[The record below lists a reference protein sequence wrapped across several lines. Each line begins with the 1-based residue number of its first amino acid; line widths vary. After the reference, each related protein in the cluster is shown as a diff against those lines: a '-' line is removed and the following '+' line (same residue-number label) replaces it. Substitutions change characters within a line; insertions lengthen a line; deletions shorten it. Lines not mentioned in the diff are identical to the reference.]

1 MSKKPKSKKT
11 RKSKKIRKNRI
22 VRQRQILPRQNFPE
36 IKENNNSEEMLEEY
50 KKDKLEEKNTFYEDA
65 PKNAEEMQDTQAQAN
80 ANKGPNL
87 VDDVAPR
94 EDNKGHF
101 SDDERSERSTN
112 SNTDMDNISEFNNI
126 ASDNTTVCNKSL
138 DSDETSEI
146 NFNAIAKLSILH
158 HPISTLNHNNL
169 PDPNRPQPQNNLHGN
184 RKGNMERETKK
195 EKFG

>member
-11 RKSKKIRKNRI
+11 RKSKKIRKKRI
-22 VRQRQILPRQNFPE
+22 VRQRHILQRQNFPE

-184 RKGNMERETKK
+184 RKGNIERKAK
-195 EKFG
+195 IGKFG

>member
-22 VRQRQILPRQNFPE
+22 VRQRQILQRQNFPE
-36 IKENNNSEEMLEEY
+36 IRENNNSEEMLEEY

-65 PKNAEEMQDTQAQAN
+65 PKNAEEMQGTQAQAVN
-80 ANKGPNL
+80 ERNL
-87 VDDVAPR
+87 VDDVDPR

-101 SDDERSERSTN
+101 SDDEGSERSTN

-158 HPISTLNHNNL
+158 HPIPTLNHNNL
-169 PDPNRPQPQNNLHGN
+169 PDPNQPQPQINLHGN
-184 RKGNMERETKK
+184 RKGNIERKAK
-195 EKFG
+195 IGKFG

>member
-36 IKENNNSEEMLEEY
+36 IRENNNSEEMLEEY

-65 PKNAEEMQDTQAQAN
+65 PKNAEEMQGTQAQAVN
-80 ANKGPNL
+80 ERNL
-87 VDDVAPR
+87 VDDVDPR

-101 SDDERSERSTN
+101 SDDEGSERSTN

-126 ASDNTTVCNKSL
+126 ASDNTISNKSL
-138 DSDETSEI
+138 DGDETSEI
-146 NFNAIAKLSILH
+146 NFNAIANLSILH
-158 HPISTLNHNNL
+158 HPITIINQKNL
-169 PDPNRPQPQNNLHGN
+169 PAQNQPQPQRNLNGN
-184 RKGNMERETKK
+184 RKVNIEREAKIG
-195 EKFG
+195 KFG

>member
-36 IKENNNSEEMLEEY
+36 IRENNNSEEMLEEY

-65 PKNAEEMQDTQAQAN
+65 PKNAEEMQGTQAQAVN
-80 ANKGPNL
+80 ERNL
-87 VDDVAPR
+87 VNDVDPR

-101 SDDERSERSTN
+101 SDDEGSERSTN

-169 PDPNRPQPQNNLHGN
+169 PDPNQPQPQINLHGN
-184 RKGNMERETKK
+184 RKGNIERKAK
-195 EKFG
+195 IGKFG

>member
-11 RKSKKIRKNRI
+11 RKSKKIRKKRI
-22 VRQRQILPRQNFPE
+22 VRQRQILQRQNFPE

-65 PKNAEEMQDTQAQAN
+65 PKNAEEMQGTQAQAVN
-80 ANKGPNL
+80 ERNL
-87 VDDVAPR
+87 VDDVDPR

-101 SDDERSERSTN
+101 SDDEGSERSTN
-112 SNTDMDNISEFNNI
+112 SNTDKDNISEFNNI
-126 ASDNTTVCNKSL
+126 ASDNTTLCNKSL

-169 PDPNRPQPQNNLHGN
+169 PDPNQPQPQINLHGN
-184 RKGNMERETKK
+184 RKGNIERKAK
-195 EKFG
+195 IGKFG

>member
-11 RKSKKIRKNRI
+11 RKSKKIRKNRM

-36 IKENNNSEEMLEEY
+36 IRENNNSEEMLEEY

-65 PKNAEEMQDTQAQAN
+65 PKNAEEMQGTQAQAVN
-80 ANKGPNL
+80 ERNL
-87 VDDVAPR
+87 VDDVDPR
-94 EDNKGHF
+94 EDNKDHF
-101 SDDERSERSTN
+101 SDDEGSERSTN

-146 NFNAIAKLSILH
+146 NFNAIAKFSILH
-158 HPISTLNHNNL
+158 HPIPTLNHNNL
-169 PDPNRPQPQNNLHGN
+169 PDPNQPQPQINLHGN
-184 RKGNMERETKK
+184 RKGNIERKAK
-195 EKFG
+195 IGKFG

>member
-36 IKENNNSEEMLEEY
+36 IRENNNSEEMLEEY

-65 PKNAEEMQDTQAQAN
+65 PKNAEEMQGTQAQAVN
-80 ANKGPNL
+80 ERNL
-87 VDDVAPR
+87 VNDVDPR

-101 SDDERSERSTN
+101 SDDEGSERSTN

-126 ASDNTTVCNKSL
+126 ASDNTTVCDKSL

-169 PDPNRPQPQNNLHGN
+169 PDPNQPQLQINLHGN
-184 RKGNMERETKK
+184 RKGNIERKAK
-195 EKFG
+195 IGKFG

>member
-36 IKENNNSEEMLEEY
+36 IRENNNSEEMLEEY

-65 PKNAEEMQDTQAQAN
+65 PKNAEEMQGTQAQAVN
-80 ANKGPNL
+80 ERNL
-87 VDDVAPR
+87 VDDVDPR

-101 SDDERSERSTN
+101 SDDEGSERSTN

-169 PDPNRPQPQNNLHGN
+169 PDPNQPQPQINLHGN
-184 RKGNMERETKK
+184 RKGNIERKAK
-195 EKFG
+195 IGKFG

>member
-36 IKENNNSEEMLEEY
+36 IRENNNSEEMLEEY

-65 PKNAEEMQDTQAQAN
+65 PKNAEEMQGTQAQAVN
-80 ANKGPNL
+80 ERNL
-87 VDDVAPR
+87 VDDVDPR

-101 SDDERSERSTN
+101 SDDEGSERSTN

>member
-11 RKSKKIRKNRI
+11 RKSKKIRKNRM

-36 IKENNNSEEMLEEY
+36 IRENNNSEEMLEEY

-65 PKNAEEMQDTQAQAN
+65 PKNAEEMQGTQAQAVN
-80 ANKGPNL
+80 ERNL
-87 VDDVAPR
+87 VDDVDPR

-101 SDDERSERSTN
+101 SDDEGSERSTN

-146 NFNAIAKLSILH
+146 NFNAIANLSILH

-169 PDPNRPQPQNNLHGN
+169 PAQNQPQSQNNLQGN
-184 RKGNMERETKK
+184 RKGTFERKAK
-195 EKFG
+195 IGKFG

>member
-11 RKSKKIRKNRI
+11 RKSKKIRKKRI
-22 VRQRQILPRQNFPE
+22 VRQRQILQRQNFPE

-80 ANKGPNL
+80 KGPNL
-87 VDDVAPR
+87 VDDVDPR

-101 SDDERSERSTN
+101 SDDEGSERSTN
-112 SNTDMDNISEFNNI
+112 SNTDKDNISEFNNI
-126 ASDNTTVCNKSL
+126 ASDNNVCNKSL
-138 DSDETSEI
+138 DGDETSEI
-146 NFNAIAKLSILH
+146 NFNAIANLSILH
-158 HPISTLNHNNL
+158 HPISTLSLNNL
-169 PDPNRPQPQNNLHGN
+169 PAQNQPQPQNNSNGN

>member
-11 RKSKKIRKNRI
+11 RKSKKIRKNRM

-36 IKENNNSEEMLEEY
+36 IRENNNSEEMLEEY

-65 PKNAEEMQDTQAQAN
+65 PKNAEEMQGTQAQAVN
-80 ANKGPNL
+80 ERNL
-87 VDDVAPR
+87 VDDVDPR

-101 SDDERSERSTN
+101 SDDEGSERSTN

-169 PDPNRPQPQNNLHGN
+169 PDPNQPQPQINLHGN
-184 RKGNMERETKK
+184 RKGNIERKAK
-195 EKFG
+195 IGKFG

>member
-11 RKSKKIRKNRI
+11 RKSKKIRKNRM

-36 IKENNNSEEMLEEY
+36 IRENNNSEEMLEEY

-65 PKNAEEMQDTQAQAN
+65 PKNAEEMQGTQAQ

-87 VDDVAPR
+87 LDDVDPR

-101 SDDERSERSTN
+101 SDDEGSERSTN

-126 ASDNTTVCNKSL
+126 ASDNTISNKSL
-138 DSDETSEI
+138 DGDETSEI
-146 NFNAIAKLSILH
+146 NFNAIANLSILH
-158 HPISTLNHNNL
+158 HPITIINQNNL
-169 PDPNRPQPQNNLHGN
+169 PAQNQPQPQRNLNGN
-184 RKGNMERETKK
+184 RKVNIEREAKIG
-195 EKFG
+195 KFG

>member
-11 RKSKKIRKNRI
+11 RKSKKIRKNRM

-36 IKENNNSEEMLEEY
+36 IRENNNSEEMLEEY

-65 PKNAEEMQDTQAQAN
+65 PKNAEEMQGTQAQAVN
-80 ANKGPNL
+80 ERNL
-87 VDDVAPR
+87 VDDVDPR

-101 SDDERSERSTN
+101 SDDEGSERSTN

-126 ASDNTTVCNKSL
+126 ASDNTISNKSL

-169 PDPNRPQPQNNLHGN
+169 PAQNQPQPQINLHGN
-184 RKGNMERETKK
+184 RKGNIERKAK
-195 EKFG
+195 IGKFG

>member
-11 RKSKKIRKNRI
+11 RKSKKIRKKRI
-22 VRQRQILPRQNFPE
+22 VRQRHILQRQNFPE

>member
-11 RKSKKIRKNRI
+11 RKSKRIRKNRM

-36 IKENNNSEEMLEEY
+36 IRENNNSEEMLEEY

-65 PKNAEEMQDTQAQAN
+65 PKNAEEMQGTQAQEVN
-80 ANKGPNL
+80 ERNL
-87 VDDVAPR
+87 IDDVDPR

-101 SDDERSERSTN
+101 SDDEGSERSTN

-158 HPISTLNHNNL
+158 HPTTIINQNNL
-169 PDPNRPQPQNNLHGN
+169 PAQNQPQPQRNLNGN
-184 RKGNMERETKK
+184 RKVNIEREAKIG
-195 EKFG
+195 KFG

>member
-65 PKNAEEMQDTQAQAN
+65 PKNAEEMQGTQAQAVN
-80 ANKGPNL
+80 ERNL
-87 VDDVAPR
+87 VDDVDPR

-101 SDDERSERSTN
+101 SDDEGSERSTN

-146 NFNAIAKLSILH
+146 NFNAIANLSILH
-158 HPISTLNHNNL
+158 HPITIINQNNL
-169 PDPNRPQPQNNLHGN
+169 PAQNQPQSQNNLHGN
-184 RKGNMERETKK
+184 RKGTFERKAK
-195 EKFG
+195 IGKFG

>member
-11 RKSKKIRKNRI
+11 RKSKKIRKNRM

-36 IKENNNSEEMLEEY
+36 IRENNNSEEMLEEY

-65 PKNAEEMQDTQAQAN
+65 PKNAEEMQGTQAQAVN
-80 ANKGPNL
+80 ERNL
-87 VDDVAPR
+87 VDDVDPR

-101 SDDERSERSTN
+101 SDDEGSERSTN

-158 HPISTLNHNNL
+158 HPIPTLNHNNL
-169 PDPNRPQPQNNLHGN
+169 PAQNQPQPQINLHGN
-184 RKGNMERETKK
+184 RKGNIERKAK
-195 EKFG
+195 IGKFG

>member
-65 PKNAEEMQDTQAQAN
+65 PKNAEEMQGTQAQAVN
-80 ANKGPNL
+80 ERNL
-87 VDDVAPR
+87 VDDVDPR

-101 SDDERSERSTN
+101 SDDEGSERSTN

-184 RKGNMERETKK
+184 RKGNMERETKI

>member
-11 RKSKKIRKNRI
+11 RKSKKIRKNRM

-36 IKENNNSEEMLEEY
+36 IRENNNSEEMLEEY

-65 PKNAEEMQDTQAQAN
+65 PKNAEEMQGTQAQAVN
-80 ANKGPNL
+80 ERNL
-87 VDDVAPR
+87 VNDVDPR

-101 SDDERSERSTN
+101 SDDEGSERSTN

-146 NFNAIAKLSILH
+146 NFNAIANLSILH

-169 PDPNRPQPQNNLHGN
+169 PAQNQPQSQNNLHGN
-184 RKGNMERETKK
+184 RKGTFERKAK
-195 EKFG
+195 IGKFG

>member
-1 MSKKPKSKKT
+1 MSKKPKSQKT
-11 RKSKKIRKNRI
+11 RKSKKIRKNRM

-36 IKENNNSEEMLEEY
+36 IRENNNSEEMLEEY

-65 PKNAEEMQDTQAQAN
+65 PKNAEEMQGTQAQAVN
-80 ANKGPNL
+80 ERNL
-87 VDDVAPR
+87 VDDVDPR

-126 ASDNTTVCNKSL
+126 ASDNTSVCNKSL

-158 HPISTLNHNNL
+158 HPIPTLNHNNL
-169 PDPNRPQPQNNLHGN
+169 PAQNQPQSQNNLHGN
-184 RKGNMERETKK
+184 RKVNIEREAKIG
-195 EKFG
+195 KFG

>member
-11 RKSKKIRKNRI
+11 RKSKKIRKKRI
-22 VRQRQILPRQNFPE
+22 VRQRQILQRQNFPE

-65 PKNAEEMQDTQAQAN
+65 PKNAEEMQGTQAQAVN
-80 ANKGPNL
+80 ERNL
-87 VDDVAPR
+87 VDDVDPR

-101 SDDERSERSTN
+101 SDDEGSERSTN

-146 NFNAIAKLSILH
+146 NFNAIANLSILH
-158 HPISTLNHNNL
+158 HPIPTFNHNNL
-169 PDPNRPQPQNNLHGN
+169 PAQNQPQSQNNSHGN
-184 RKGNMERETKK
+184 RKGTFERKAK
-195 EKFG
+195 IGKFG

>member
-11 RKSKKIRKNRI
+11 RKSKKIRKNRM

-36 IKENNNSEEMLEEY
+36 IRENNNSEEMLEEY

-65 PKNAEEMQDTQAQAN
+65 PKNAEEMQGTQAQAVN
-80 ANKGPNL
+80 ERNL
-87 VDDVAPR
+87 VDDVDPR

-101 SDDERSERSTN
+101 SDDEGSERSTN

-126 ASDNTTVCNKSL
+126 ASDNTSVCNKSL

-169 PDPNRPQPQNNLHGN
+169 PAQNQPQPQNNLHGN
-184 RKGNMERETKK
+184 RKGNIERKAK
-195 EKFG
+195 IGKFG

>member
-11 RKSKKIRKNRI
+11 RKSKKIRKNRM

-65 PKNAEEMQDTQAQAN
+65 PKNAEEMQGTQAQAVN
-80 ANKGPNL
+80 ERNL
-87 VDDVAPR
+87 VDDVDPR

-101 SDDERSERSTN
+101 SDDEGSERSTN

-146 NFNAIAKLSILH
+146 NFNAIANLSILH

-169 PDPNRPQPQNNLHGN
+169 PAQNQPQSQNNLHGN
-184 RKGNMERETKK
+184 RKGTFERKAK
-195 EKFG
+195 IGKFG

>member
-11 RKSKKIRKNRI
+11 RKSKKIRKKRI
-22 VRQRQILPRQNFPE
+22 VRQRQILQRQNFPE

-65 PKNAEEMQDTQAQAN
+65 PKNAEEMQGTQAQAVN
-80 ANKGPNL
+80 ERNL
-87 VDDVAPR
+87 VNDVDPR

-101 SDDERSERSTN
+101 SDDEGSERSTN

-146 NFNAIAKLSILH
+146 NFNAIANLSILH
-158 HPISTLNHNNL
+158 HPIPTLNHNNL
-169 PDPNRPQPQNNLHGN
+169 PDPNQPQPQINLHGN
-184 RKGNMERETKK
+184 RKGTIERKTKK

>member
-65 PKNAEEMQDTQAQAN
+65 PKNAEEMQGTQAQAVN
-80 ANKGPNL
+80 ERNL
-87 VDDVAPR
+87 VDDVDPR

-101 SDDERSERSTN
+101 SDDEGSERSTN

-126 ASDNTTVCNKSL
+126 ASDNTISNKSL
-138 DSDETSEI
+138 DGDETSEI
-146 NFNAIAKLSILH
+146 NFNAIANLSILH

-169 PDPNRPQPQNNLHGN
+169 PAQNQPQSQNNLHGN
-184 RKGNMERETKK
+184 RKGTFERKAK
-195 EKFG
+195 IGKFG

>member
-65 PKNAEEMQDTQAQAN
+65 PKNAEEMQGTQAQAVN
-80 ANKGPNL
+80 ERNL
-87 VDDVAPR
+87 VDDVDPR

-101 SDDERSERSTN
+101 SDDEGSERSTN

-126 ASDNTTVCNKSL
+126 ASDNTISNKSL
-138 DSDETSEI
+138 DGDETSEI
-146 NFNAIAKLSILH
+146 NFNAIANLSILH
-158 HPISTLNHNNL
+158 HPITIINQNNL
-169 PDPNRPQPQNNLHGN
+169 PAQNQPQSQNNLQGN
-184 RKGNMERETKK
+184 RKGTFERKAK
-195 EKFG
+195 IGKFG

>member
-11 RKSKKIRKNRI
+11 RKSKKIRKNRM

-36 IKENNNSEEMLEEY
+36 IRENNNSEEMLEEY

-65 PKNAEEMQDTQAQAN
+65 PKNAEEMQGTQAQAVN
-80 ANKGPNL
+80 ERNL
-87 VDDVAPR
+87 VDDVDPR

-101 SDDERSERSTN
+101 SDDEGSERSTN

-169 PDPNRPQPQNNLHGN
+169 PAQNQPQSQNNLHGN
-184 RKGNMERETKK
+184 RKGTFERKAK
-195 EKFG
+195 IGKFG

>member
-11 RKSKKIRKNRI
+11 RKSKKIRKKRI
-22 VRQRQILPRQNFPE
+22 VRQRQILQRQNFPE

-65 PKNAEEMQDTQAQAN
+65 PKNAEEMQGTQAQAVN
-80 ANKGPNL
+80 ERNL
-87 VDDVAPR
+87 VDDVDPR

-101 SDDERSERSTN
+101 SDDEGSERSTN

-146 NFNAIAKLSILH
+146 NFNAIANLSILH

-169 PDPNRPQPQNNLHGN
+169 PAQNQPQSQNNLHGN
-184 RKGNMERETKK
+184 RKGTFERKAK
-195 EKFG
+195 IGKFG

>member
-11 RKSKKIRKNRI
+11 RKSKKIRKNRM

-36 IKENNNSEEMLEEY
+36 IRENNNSEEMLEEY

-65 PKNAEEMQDTQAQAN
+65 PKNAEEMQGTQAQAVN
-80 ANKGPNL
+80 ERNL
-87 VDDVAPR
+87 VDDVDPR

-101 SDDERSERSTN
+101 SDDEGSERSTN

>member
-11 RKSKKIRKNRI
+11 RKSKKIRKKRI
-22 VRQRQILPRQNFPE
+22 VRQRQILQRQNFPE

-65 PKNAEEMQDTQAQAN
+65 PKNAEEMQGTQAQAVN
-80 ANKGPNL
+80 ERNL
-87 VDDVAPR
+87 VDDVDPR

-101 SDDERSERSTN
+101 SDDEGSERSTN

>member
-36 IKENNNSEEMLEEY
+36 IRENNNSEEMLEEY

-94 EDNKGHF
+94 EDHKGHF

>member
-36 IKENNNSEEMLEEY
+36 IRENNNSEEMLEEY

-65 PKNAEEMQDTQAQAN
+65 PKNAEEMQGTQAQAVN
-80 ANKGPNL
+80 ERNL
-87 VDDVAPR
+87 VNDVDPR

-101 SDDERSERSTN
+101 SDDEGSERSTN

-146 NFNAIAKLSILH
+146 NFNAIANLSILH

-169 PDPNRPQPQNNLHGN
+169 PAQNQPQSQNNLHGN
-184 RKGNMERETKK
+184 RKGTFERKAK
-195 EKFG
+195 IGKFG

>member
-11 RKSKKIRKNRI
+11 RKSKKIRKNRM

-36 IKENNNSEEMLEEY
+36 IRENNNSEEMLEEY
-50 KKDKLEEKNTFYEDA
+50 KKDKLEEKNTFYEDS
-65 PKNAEEMQDTQAQAN
+65 PKNAEEMQGTQAQAVN
-80 ANKGPNL
+80 ERNL
-87 VDDVAPR
+87 VDDVDPR

-101 SDDERSERSTN
+101 SDDEGSERSTN

>member
-65 PKNAEEMQDTQAQAN
+65 PKNAEEMQGTQAQAVN
-80 ANKGPNL
+80 ARNL
-87 VDDVAPR
+87 VDDVDPR

-101 SDDERSERSTN
+101 SDDEGSERSTN

-126 ASDNTTVCNKSL
+126 ASDNTISNKSL
-138 DSDETSEI
+138 DGDETSEI
-146 NFNAIAKLSILH
+146 NFNAIANLSILH
-158 HPISTLNHNNL
+158 HPITIINQNNL
-169 PDPNRPQPQNNLHGN
+169 PAQNQPQPQRNLNGN
-184 RKGNMERETKK
+184 RKVNIEREAKIG
-195 EKFG
+195 KFG

>member
-11 RKSKKIRKNRI
+11 RKSKKIRKNRM

-36 IKENNNSEEMLEEY
+36 IRENNNSEEMLEEY

-65 PKNAEEMQDTQAQAN
+65 PKNAEEMQGTQAQAVN
-80 ANKGPNL
+80 ERNL
-87 VDDVAPR
+87 VDDVDPR

-101 SDDERSERSTN
+101 SDDEGSERSTN

-138 DSDETSEI
+138 DGDETSEI
-146 NFNAIAKLSILH
+146 NFKAIANLSILH
-158 HPISTLNHNNL
+158 HPISIINHNNL
-169 PDPNRPQPQNNLHGN
+169 PAQNQPQPQINLHGN
-184 RKGNMERETKK
+184 RKGNIERKAK
-195 EKFG
+195 IGKFG

>member
-65 PKNAEEMQDTQAQAN
+65 PKNAEEMQGTQAQAVN
-80 ANKGPNL
+80 ERNL
-87 VDDVAPR
+87 VDDVDPR

-101 SDDERSERSTN
+101 SDDEGSERSTN
-112 SNTDMDNISEFNNI
+112 SNTDKDNISEFNNI
-126 ASDNTTVCNKSL
+126 ASDNITLCNKSL
-138 DSDETSEI
+138 DGDETSEI

-169 PDPNRPQPQNNLHGN
+169 PDPNQPQPQINLHGN
-184 RKGNMERETKK
+184 RKGNIERKAK
-195 EKFG
+195 IGKFG